1 MTARPSFDEPIDPT
15 DERDLRTADPPSTFG
30 EAIARYGFT
39 AAATLLGK
47 AGRKSAAAKRSIG
60 NQTATKTATK
70 PKRKP

>member
-1 MTARPSFDEPIDPT
+1 MKPAFIVR
-15 DERDLRTADPPSTFG
+15 LA
-30 EAIARYGFT
+30 